1 MQGPTETCLGETD
14 PLSVYHEGWVDTSD
28 LAHSVEGNEASDKS
42 ASGPTYRILVCWDGY
57 AEEAEWVREFV
68 QSPRLYGITSQMIA
82 LCVDRA
88 IAKRVQIV
96 KDELYLLIDENEES
110 GSDEDLGF

>member
-1 MQGPTETCLGETD
+1 
-14 PLSVYHEGWVDTSD
+14 
-28 LAHSVEGNEASDKS
+28 
-42 ASGPTYRILVCWDGY
+42 
-57 AEEAEWVREFV
+57 
-68 QSPRLYGITSQMIA
+68 MIA